1 MSIKEQNVVITSKDE
16 LNNTVIYKPYTD
28 VSMVEGAVS
37 SINNIVPDSN
47 GNVTI
52 DVPNTDSFAKKEDV
66 YLYVGNDTPTKLT
79 ENLIVLNPNETQN
92 VVMPTIKIG
101 TVTTGTASK
110 VVNRG
115 TYLNPILDFTLEK
128 GEKGDNGEI
137 AHASSYVASV
147 TENNG
152 RVTVTRGDGVTNT
165 FNSGLNILA
174 RNKDY
179 EVGDIA
185 YSPNLPSWAYLECI
199 KAGTTGDTEPTFT
212 TGGGNS

>member
-79 ENLIVLNPNETQN
+79 ENLIVLKT
-92 VVMPTIKIG
+92 KADH
-101 TVTTGTASK
+101 TAFHHGCEAI
-110 VVNRG
+110 V
-115 TYLNPILDFTLEK
+115 D
-128 GEKGDNGEI
+128 GDI
-137 AHASSYVASV
+137 YWCP
-147 TENNG
+147 
-152 RVTVTRGDGVTNT
+152 DK
-165 FNSGLNILA
+165 
-174 RNKDY
+174 NKDKY
-179 EVGDIA
+179 RRKDVNKDSNIKNTINICPICKKNIIHKRSNMCPSCSHLIRRKIDRPSKEELFELIKTKPFIQIGKMFGVSDNAIRKWCK
-185 YSPNLPSWAYLECI
+185 YYNLPYKKEDINNFEL
-199 KAGTTGDTEPTFT
+199 
-212 TGGGNS
+212 N

>member
-52 DVPNTDSFAKKEDV
+52 DVPNTDSFAKKEDI
-66 YLYVGNDTPTKLT
+66 YLYVGSDTPTKLT

-101 TVTTGTASK
+101 TVTTGTTSK

-128 GEKGDNGEI
+128 G
-137 AHASSYVASV
+137 
-147 TENNG
+147 
-152 RVTVTRGDGVTNT
+152 
-165 FNSGLNILA
+165 
-174 RNKDY
+174 
-179 EVGDIA
+179 
-185 YSPNLPSWAYLECI
+185 
-199 KAGTTGDTEPTFT
+199 
-212 TGGGNS
+212 